1 MFKSRTLSKNIALIY
16 QAGKVRLGFLIMACS
31 LAGIAVSPTSS
42 LTAMEIFALAV
53 YVLVASSTSG
63 AFNQWYERDID
74 AIMDRTKGRPFVTHE
89 LSPTNTWNV
98 WLIIISSLAL
108 YATYQVSN
116 LEATFYLFAGIV
128 TYGIIYTVWLK
139 RKTWMNIVIGGLSGS
154 FAVLVGSAAAGNT
167 FAPAPLIL
175 SVVLFLWTPPHFWA
189 LAISYK
195 DEYAKADIPMLPV
208 VYGDLVTSK
217 AIFWHTLV
225 LVILSWSLFF
235 YGMSW
240 IYLFF
245 AILGGVNF
253 LYRATQMMVIFQEH
267 DDDEEAITSQYLG
280 RDLGMKTFFA
290 SIIHLG
296 LLLLGAMFDAMIFA

>member
-1 MFKSRTLSKNIALIY
+1 MFQNKALSKNISLIY
-16 QAGKVRLGFLIMACS
+16 QAGKVRLGFLIMACT
-31 LAGIAVSPTSS
+31 LAGIAVSPSSS
-42 LTAMEIFALAV
+42 LSALEIFALAV

-74 AIMDRTKGRPFVTHE
+74 AVMDRTKDRPFVTKE
-89 LSPTNTWNV
+89 LEPTNTWNL
-98 WLIIISSLAL
+98 WLAIISLLAL

-116 LEATFYLFAGIV
+116 LEATFYLFAGIF
-128 TYGIIYTVWLK
+128 TYGIVYTVWLK
-139 RKTWMNIVIGGLSGS
+139 RWTWLNIVIGGLAGS
-154 FAVLVGSAAAGNT
+154 FAVLVGSAATGNT
-167 FAPAPLIL
+167 FSPAPLIL

-189 LAISYK
+189 LAISFK
-195 DEYAKADIPMLPV
+195 DEYAKAGIPMLPV
-208 VYGDLVTSK
+208 VHGDKVTSH
-217 AIFWHTLV
+217 AIFWHTLI

-245 AILGGVNF
+245 AILGGGYF
-253 LYRATQMMVIFQEH
+253 LYCSILLLKEQSKALAR
-267 DDDEEAITSQYLG
+267 
-280 RDLGMKTFFA
+280 KTFFS

>member
-1 MFKSRTLSKNIALIY
+1 MFQNKALSKNISLIY
-16 QAGKVRLGFLIMACS
+16 QAGKVRLGFLIMACT
-31 LAGIAVSPTSS
+31 LAGIAVSPSSS
-42 LTAMEIFALAV
+42 LSALEIFALAV

-74 AIMDRTKGRPFVTHE
+74 AVMDRTKDRPFVTKE
-89 LSPTNTWNV
+89 LEPTNTWNL
-98 WLIIISSLAL
+98 WLAIISLLAL

-116 LEATFYLFAGIV
+116 LEATFYLFAGIF
-128 TYGIIYTVWLK
+128 TYGIVYTVWLK
-139 RKTWMNIVIGGLSGS
+139 RWTWMNIVIGGLAGS
-154 FAVLVGSAAAGNT
+154 FAVLVGSAATGNT
-167 FAPAPLIL
+167 FSPAALIL

-189 LAISYK
+189 LAISFK
-195 DEYAKADIPMLPV
+195 DEYAKAGIPMLPV
-208 VYGDLVTSK
+208 VHGDKVTSH
-217 AIFWHTLV
+217 AIFWHTLM

-245 AILGGVNF
+245 AILGGGYF
-253 LYRATQMMVIFQEH
+253 LYCSILLLKEQSKALAR
-267 DDDEEAITSQYLG
+267 
-280 RDLGMKTFFA
+280 KTFFS

>member
-1 MFKSRTLSKNIALIY
+1 MFQDKASSKNIALIY
-16 QAGKVRLGFLIMACS
+16 QAGKVRLGFLIMACT
-31 LAGIAVSPTSS
+31 LAGIAVSPSS
-42 LTAMEIFALAV
+42 PLSAMEIFALAV

-74 AIMDRTKGRPFVTHE
+74 AVMDRTKDRPFVTKE
-89 LSPTNTWNV
+89 LEPTNTWNL
-98 WLIIISSLAL
+98 WLVIISALAL

-116 LEATFYLFAGIV
+116 LEATLYLFAGIF
-128 TYGIIYTVWLK
+128 TYGIVYTVWLK
-139 RKTWMNIVIGGLSGS
+139 RWTWMNIVIGGLAGS
-154 FAVLVGSAAAGNT
+154 FAVLVGSAATGNT
-167 FAPAPLIL
+167 FSPAPLIL

-189 LAISYK
+189 LAISFK

-208 VYGDLVTSK
+208 VYGDKVTSQ

-245 AILGGVNF
+245 AIFGGGYF
-253 LYRATQMMVIFQEH
+253 LYCSFLLLKEQSKALAR
-267 DDDEEAITSQYLG
+267 
-280 RDLGMKTFFA
+280 KTFFS

>member
-1 MFKSRTLSKNIALIY
+1 MFQDKALSKNIALIY
-16 QAGKVRLGFLIMACS
+16 QAGKVRLGFLIMACT
-31 LAGIAVSPTSS
+31 LAGIAVSPSS
-42 LTAMEIFALAV
+42 PLSAMEIFALAV

-74 AIMDRTKGRPFVTHE
+74 AVMDRTKDRPFVTKE
-89 LSPTNTWNV
+89 LEPTNTWNL
-98 WLIIISSLAL
+98 WLVIISALAL

-116 LEATFYLFAGIV
+116 LEATLYLFAGIF
-128 TYGIIYTVWLK
+128 TYGIVYTVWLK
-139 RKTWMNIVIGGLSGS
+139 RWTWMNIVIGGLAGG
-154 FAVLVGSAAAGNT
+154 FAVLVGSAATGNT
-167 FAPAPLIL
+167 FSPAPLIL

-189 LAISYK
+189 LAISFK

-208 VYGDLVTSK
+208 VYGDKVTSQ

-245 AILGGVNF
+245 AIFGGGYF
-253 LYRATQMMVIFQEH
+253 LYCSFLLLKEQSKALAR
-267 DDDEEAITSQYLG
+267 
-280 RDLGMKTFFA
+280 KTFFS

>member
-1 MFKSRTLSKNIALIY
+1 MFQNKALSKNISLIY
-16 QAGKVRLGFLIMACS
+16 QAGKVRLGFLIMACT
-31 LAGIAVSPTSS
+31 LAGIAVSPSSS
-42 LTAMEIFALAV
+42 LSALEIFALAV

-74 AIMDRTKGRPFVTHE
+74 AVMDRTKDRPFVTKE
-89 LSPTNTWNV
+89 LEPTNTWNL
-98 WLIIISSLAL
+98 WLAIISLLAL

-116 LEATFYLFAGIV
+116 LEATFYLFAGIF
-128 TYGIIYTVWLK
+128 TYGIVYTVWLK
-139 RKTWMNIVIGGLSGS
+139 RWTWMNIVIGGLAGS
-154 FAVLVGSAAAGNT
+154 FAVLVGSAATGNT
-167 FAPAPLIL
+167 FSPAALIL

-189 LAISYK
+189 LAISFK
-195 DEYAKADIPMLPV
+195 DEYAKAGIPMLPV
-208 VYGDLVTSK
+208 VHGDKVTSH
-217 AIFWHTLV
+217 AIFWHTLI

-245 AILGGVNF
+245 AILGGGYF
-253 LYRATQMMVIFQEH
+253 LYCSILLLKEQSKALAR
-267 DDDEEAITSQYLG
+267 
-280 RDLGMKTFFA
+280 KTFFS

>member
-1 MFKSRTLSKNIALIY
+1 MFQDKALSKNIALIY
-16 QAGKVRLGFLIMACS
+16 QAGKVRLGFLIMACT
-31 LAGIAVSPTSS
+31 LAGIAVSPSS
-42 LTAMEIFALAV
+42 PLSAMEIFALAV

-74 AIMDRTKGRPFVTHE
+74 AVMDRTKDRPFVTKE
-89 LSPTNTWNV
+89 LEPTNTWNL
-98 WLIIISSLAL
+98 WLVIISALAL

-116 LEATFYLFAGIV
+116 LEATLYLFAGIF
-128 TYGIIYTVWLK
+128 TYGIVYTVWLK
-139 RKTWMNIVIGGLSGS
+139 RWTWMNIVIGGLAGS
-154 FAVLVGSAAAGNT
+154 FAVLVGSAATGNT
-167 FAPAPLIL
+167 FSPAPLIL

-189 LAISYK
+189 LAISFK

-208 VYGDLVTSK
+208 VYGDKVTSQ

-245 AILGGVNF
+245 AIFGGGYF
-253 LYRATQMMVIFQEH
+253 LYCSFLLLKEQSKALAR
-267 DDDEEAITSQYLG
+267 
-280 RDLGMKTFFA
+280 KTFFS

>member
-1 MFKSRTLSKNIALIY
+1 MFQDKALSKNIALIY
-16 QAGKVRLGFLIMACS
+16 QAGKVRLGFLIMACT
-31 LAGIAVSPTSS
+31 LAGIAVSPSS
-42 LTAMEIFALAV
+42 PLSAMEIFALAV

-74 AIMDRTKGRPFVTHE
+74 AVMDRTKDRPFVTKE
-89 LSPTNTWNV
+89 LQPTNTWNL
-98 WLIIISSLAL
+98 WLVIISALAL

-116 LEATFYLFAGIV
+116 LEATLYLFAGIF
-128 TYGIIYTVWLK
+128 TYGIVYTVWLK
-139 RKTWMNIVIGGLSGS
+139 RWTWMNIVIGGLAGS
-154 FAVLVGSAAAGNT
+154 FAVLVGSAATGNT
-167 FAPAPLIL
+167 FSPAPLIL

-189 LAISYK
+189 LAISFK

-208 VYGDLVTSK
+208 VYGDKVTSQ

-245 AILGGVNF
+245 AIFGGGYF
-253 LYRATQMMVIFQEH
+253 LYCSFLLLKEQSKALAR
-267 DDDEEAITSQYLG
+267 
-280 RDLGMKTFFA
+280 KTFFS

>member
-1 MFKSRTLSKNIALIY
+1 MFQNKALSKNLSLIY
-16 QAGKVRLGFLIMACS
+16 QAGKVRFGFLIMACT
-31 LAGIAVSPTSS
+31 LAGIAVSPSSS
-42 LTAMEIFALAV
+42 LSALEIFALAV

-74 AIMDRTKGRPFVTHE
+74 AVMDRTKDRPFVTKE
-89 LSPTNTWNV
+89 LEPTNTWNL
-98 WLIIISSLAL
+98 WLAIISLLAL

-116 LEATFYLFAGIV
+116 LEATFYLFAGIF
-128 TYGIIYTVWLK
+128 TYGIVYTVWLK
-139 RKTWMNIVIGGLSGS
+139 RWTWLNIVIGGLAGS
-154 FAVLVGSAAAGNT
+154 FAVLVGSAATGNT
-167 FAPAPLIL
+167 FSPAALIL

-189 LAISYK
+189 LAISFK
-195 DEYAKADIPMLPV
+195 DEYAKAGIPMLPV
-208 VYGDLVTSK
+208 VHGDKVTSH
-217 AIFWHTLV
+217 AIFWHTLI

-245 AILGGVNF
+245 AILGGGYF
-253 LYRATQMMVIFQEH
+253 LYCSILLLKEQSKALAR
-267 DDDEEAITSQYLG
+267 
-280 RDLGMKTFFA
+280 KTFFS

>member
-1 MFKSRTLSKNIALIY
+1 MFQDKALSKNIALIY
-16 QAGKVRLGFLIMACS
+16 QAGKVRLGFLIMACT
-31 LAGIAVSPTSS
+31 LAGIAVSPSS
-42 LTAMEIFALAV
+42 PLSAMEIFALAV

-74 AIMDRTKGRPFVTHE
+74 AIMDRTKDRPFVTKE
-89 LSPTNTWNV
+89 LEPTNTWNL
-98 WLIIISSLAL
+98 WLVIISALAL

-116 LEATFYLFAGIV
+116 LEATLYLFAGIF
-128 TYGIIYTVWLK
+128 TYGIVYTVWLK
-139 RKTWMNIVIGGLSGS
+139 RWTWMNIVIGGLAGS
-154 FAVLVGSAAAGNT
+154 FAVLVGSAATGNT
-167 FAPAPLIL
+167 FFTGSTHSICCSFFGRHHIFGHWP
-175 SVVLFLWTPPHFWA
+175 SSF
-189 LAISYK
+189 K

-208 VYGDLVTSK
+208 VHGDKVTSQ

-245 AILGGVNF
+245 AIFGGGYF
-253 LYRATQMMVIFQEH
+253 LYCSFLLLKEQSKALAR
-267 DDDEEAITSQYLG
+267 
-280 RDLGMKTFFA
+280 KTFFS

>member
-1 MFKSRTLSKNIALIY
+1 
-16 QAGKVRLGFLIMACS
+16 MACT
-31 LAGIAVSPTSS
+31 LAGIAVSPSSS
-42 LTAMEIFALAV
+42 LSALEIFALAV

-74 AIMDRTKGRPFVTHE
+74 AVMDRTKDRPFVTKE
-89 LSPTNTWNV
+89 LEPTNTWNL
-98 WLIIISSLAL
+98 WLAIISLLAL

-116 LEATFYLFAGIV
+116 LEATFYLFAGIF
-128 TYGIIYTVWLK
+128 TYGIVYTVWLK
-139 RKTWMNIVIGGLSGS
+139 RWTWLNIVIGGLAGS
-154 FAVLVGSAAAGNT
+154 FAVLVGSAATGNT
-167 FAPAPLIL
+167 FSPAALIL

-189 LAISYK
+189 LAISFK
-195 DEYAKADIPMLPV
+195 DEYAKAGIPMLPV
-208 VYGDLVTSK
+208 VHGDKVTSH
-217 AIFWHTLV
+217 AIFWHTLI

-245 AILGGVNF
+245 AILGGGYF
-253 LYRATQMMVIFQEH
+253 LYCSILLLKEQSKALAR
-267 DDDEEAITSQYLG
+267 
-280 RDLGMKTFFA
+280 KTFFS

>member
-1 MFKSRTLSKNIALIY
+1 MFKHKALSRNIALIY
-16 QAGKVRLGFLIMACS
+16 QAGKVRLGFLIMACT
-31 LAGIAVSPTSS
+31 LAGIAVSPTSP
-42 LTAMEIFALAV
+42 LTAMEIFALAA

-74 AIMDRTKGRPFVTHE
+74 AIMDRTKDRPFVTKE
-89 LSPTNTWNV
+89 LEPKNAWNL
-98 WLIIISSLAL
+98 WLIVISTLAL

-116 LEATFYLFAGIV
+116 FEATLYLFAGIF
-128 TYGIIYTVWLK
+128 TYGIVYTVWLK
-139 RKTWMNIVIGGLSGS
+139 RRTWMNIVIGGLAGS
-154 FAVLVGSAAAGNT
+154 FAVLVGSAATGNT
-167 FAPAPLIL
+167 FSPAPLIL

-189 LAISYK
+189 LAISFK

-208 VYGDLVTSK
+208 VYGDKVTSQ
-217 AIFWHTLV
+217 AIFWHTLA
-225 LVILSWSLFF
+225 LVILSLSLFF

-245 AILGGVNF
+245 AALGGGYF
-253 LYRATQMMVIFQEH
+253 LYCSILLMKEQSKALAR
-267 DDDEEAITSQYLG
+267 
-280 RDLGMKTFFA
+280 KTFFS

>member
-1 MFKSRTLSKNIALIY
+1 MFQNKAILKNIALIY
-16 QAGKVRLGFLIMACS
+16 QAGKVRLGFLIMACT

-42 LTAMEIFALAV
+42 LSALEIFALAV

-74 AIMDRTKGRPFVTHE
+74 AVMDRTKDRPFVTKE
-89 LSPTNTWNV
+89 LEPTNTWNI
-98 WLIIISSLAL
+98 WLVIISTLAL

-116 LEATFYLFAGIV
+116 LEATLYLFAGIF
-128 TYGIIYTVWLK
+128 TYGIVYTVWLK
-139 RKTWMNIVIGGLSGS
+139 RRTWMNIVIGGLSGS
-154 FAVLVGSAAAGNT
+154 FAILVGSAATGNT

-175 SVVLFLWTPPHFWA
+175 SIVLFLWTPPHFWA
-189 LAISYK
+189 LAISFK

-208 VYGDLVTSK
+208 VYGDKVTSQ

-225 LVILSWSLFF
+225 LVILSWALFF

-245 AILGGVNF
+245 AVLGGAYF
-253 LYRATQMMVIFQEH
+253 LYCSVLLLKEQTRAL
-267 DDDEEAITSQYLG
+267 A
-280 RDLGMKTFFA
+280 RKTFFS

>member
-1 MFKSRTLSKNIALIY
+1 MFQNKALSKNISLIY
-16 QAGKVRLGFLIMACS
+16 QAGKVRLGFLIMACT
-31 LAGIAVSPTSS
+31 LAGIAVSPSSS
-42 LTAMEIFALAV
+42 LSALEIFALAV

-74 AIMDRTKGRPFVTHE
+74 AVMDRTKDRPFVTKE
-89 LSPTNTWNV
+89 LEPTNTWNL
-98 WLIIISSLAL
+98 WLAIISLLAL

-116 LEATFYLFAGIV
+116 LEATFYLFAGIF
-128 TYGIIYTVWLK
+128 TYGIVYTVWLK
-139 RKTWMNIVIGGLSGS
+139 RWTWMNIVIGGLAGS
-154 FAVLVGSAAAGNT
+154 FAVLIGSAATGNT
-167 FAPAPLIL
+167 FTPAPLIL

-189 LAISYK
+189 LAISFK
-195 DEYAKADIPMLPV
+195 DEYAKAGIPMLPV
-208 VYGDLVTSK
+208 VHGDKVTSH
-217 AIFWHTLV
+217 AIFWHTLI

-245 AILGGVNF
+245 AILGGGYF
-253 LYRATQMMVIFQEH
+253 LYCSILLLKEQSKALAR
-267 DDDEEAITSQYLG
+267 
-280 RDLGMKTFFA
+280 KTFFS